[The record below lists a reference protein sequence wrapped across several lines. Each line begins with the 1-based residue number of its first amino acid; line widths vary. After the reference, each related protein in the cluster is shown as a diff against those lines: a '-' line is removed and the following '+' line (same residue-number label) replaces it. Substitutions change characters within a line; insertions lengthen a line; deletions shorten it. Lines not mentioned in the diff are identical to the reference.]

1 MRKNVL
7 ALLCACLPLLAQ
19 GCASP
24 GEIRAAA
31 LRRKNAELG
40 LKHKSEYV
48 RLYGHPLQCQLFL
61 EGELCSFRGP
71 SGGSDD
77 PMWVRFDQDGYSKG
91 RESAATY

>member
-1 MRKNVL
+1 MRKKIL
-7 ALLCACLPLLAQ
+7 AVLCAGLPLLTL
-19 GCASP
+19 GCATP

-40 LKHKSEYV
+40 LKPKSEYV